1 VLCEFVQ
8 ANAFSPNWGTTI
20 FQSANEMANNDM
32 LKERLGAIL
41 ATVPREKAAWEARR
55 ESMREGF
62 MRELEG
68 GKAGAGDAVENRK
81 ELVTKGSSDE
91 DAVIVDAAAVGGGG
105 SGGGG
110 KSKKKKGK
118 K

>member
-1 VLCEFVQ
+1 
-8 ANAFSPNWGTTI
+8 
-20 FQSANEMANNDM
+20 M
-32 LKERLGAIL
+32 LKKRLDAIFTTL
-41 ATVPREKAAWEARR
+41 SEEKAAWEARR

-68 GKAGAGDAVENRK
+68 GGATDAVEIKK
-81 ELVTKGSSDE
+81 EAAAAPRGSSDE
-91 DAVIVDAAAVGGGG
+91 DAVIVEKGGEAAASSVGGGG
-105 SGGGG
+105 GGGG